1 MKDKMSLLTRRPFP
15 SPRFLFGAATLSILV
30 LVPGAC
36 SDDAE
41 DCHQL
46 KTCGGASGAGGTSG
60 GGASGTSGTSGTA
73 GEAGMSGGD
82 GGAAGSGIGGT
93 SGATG
98 GGSGSAGESGAGGA
112 GGGETPCDPTMGPSE
127 GRLRD
132 RRGVRCVRLA
142 RR

>member
-1 MKDKMSLLTRRPFP
+1 MNQPFP
-15 SPRFLFGAATLSILV
+15 PRNGSGRLGAFSGFLVVAPMLCLGIGSCGGSEI
-30 LVPGAC
+30 
-36 SDDAE
+36 DD
-41 DCHQL
+41 
-46 KTCGGASGAGGTSG
+46 TSRGGASGAGGTSG

-127 GRLRD
+127 GRVRD